1 MSDLHNILNKF
12 NQLGIKNQ
20 GLTVDAPVAPAK
32 EQSTGSGTDVNAN
45 AHARN
50 VNESVRGKHIPGV
63 TDVSTNDMAA
73 LAGLGNSTPRSRPSP
88 AQPNPSTMYAEP
100 IQTIPSNTNPY
111 SEIEARLDNI
121 ESKLNK
127 IFEAVMYNEEKDSD
141 KHKRHTKD
149 LDDLEREIRKSGTMD
164 KEMADAIKLRR
175 SKIIKDK
182 LSAEDKAK
190 PTSKSLF
197 KEYLEFLEDQK

>member
-1 MSDLHNILNKF
+1 
-12 NQLGIKNQ
+12 
-20 GLTVDAPVAPAK
+20 
-32 EQSTGSGTDVNAN
+32 
-45 AHARN
+45 
-50 VNESVRGKHIPGV
+50 
-63 TDVSTNDMAA
+63 
-73 LAGLGNSTPRSRPSP
+73 
-88 AQPNPSTMYAEP
+88 MYAEP
-100 IQTIPSNTNPY
+100 VQTIPSNTNPY
-111 SEIEARLDNI
+111 AEIEARLDNI

-141 KHKRHTKD
+141 KLKRHTKD
-149 LDDLEREIRKSGTMD
+149 LDDLERQIRKSGSMD
-164 KEMADAIKLRR
+164 KETADAIKIRR

>member
-1 MSDLHNILNKF
+1 MSDIHNILNKF

-73 LAGLGNSTPRSRPSP
+73 LAALGRSTPKPRPQP
-88 AQPNPSTMYAEP
+88 ANPNPGMYSAP
-100 IQTIPSNTNPY
+100 VQNNVTYADPY
-111 SEIEARLDNI
+111 KEIETRLDNI
-121 ESKLNK
+121 ENKIEK
-127 IFEAVMYNEEKDSD
+127 IFEAIMHTKEEKDAD
-141 KHKRHTKD
+141 KQKRWAKD
-149 LDDLEREIRKSGTMD
+149 LEDLERSIRKSGAMD
-164 KEMADAIKLRR
+164 KDTEDAIKLRR
-175 SKIIKDK
+175 MKIVKDK

-190 PTSKSLF
+190 PTTKSLF
-197 KEYLEFLEDQK
+197 KEYLEFLEEKN

>member
-1 MSDLHNILNKF
+1 MSDIHNILNKF

-73 LAGLGNSTPRSRPSP
+73 LAGLGKSTSRP
-88 AQPNPSTMYAEP
+88 AQPAQPTPSTMYAEP
-100 IQTIPSNTNPY
+100 VQTIPSNTNPY
-111 SEIEARLDNI
+111 AEIEARLDNI

-149 LDDLEREIRKSGTMD
+149 LDDLEREIRKSGAMD
-164 KEMADAIKLRR
+164 KEMSNAIKLRR

-197 KEYLEFLEDQK
+197 KEYLEFLEEKK

>member
-1 MSDLHNILNKF
+1 MSDIHNILNKF
-12 NQLGIKNQ
+12 NQLGIKNK

-73 LAGLGNSTPRSRPSP
+73 LAGLGKSTSRPRP
-88 AQPNPSTMYAEP
+88 AQPTPSTMYAEP
-100 IQTIPSNTNPY
+100 VQTIPSNTNPY
-111 SEIEARLDNI
+111 AEIEARLDNI

-149 LDDLEREIRKSGTMD
+149 LDDLEREIRKSGAMD
-164 KEMADAIKLRR
+164 KEMSNAIKLRR

-197 KEYLEFLEDQK
+197 KEYLEFLEEKK